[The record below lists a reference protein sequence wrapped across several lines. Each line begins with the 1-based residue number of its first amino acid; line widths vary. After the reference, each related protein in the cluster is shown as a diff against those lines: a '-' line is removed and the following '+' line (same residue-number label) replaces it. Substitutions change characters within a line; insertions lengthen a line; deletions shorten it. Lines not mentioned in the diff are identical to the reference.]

1 MKTYVAAAMIL
12 LAGVAPVWSA
22 CELSQTIEIEPQPSI
37 DTNPGSDTR
46 PKLAYGLEDGSNVF
60 IGRFFV
66 DADGSPKAYHP
77 DNSLALDYI
86 RNAGTEGD
94 WWGLATDAENCGRT
108 GTPLLQG
115 LFDPEPGYY
124 VSMTSMYNRY
134 LKWCGTPARFVNS
147 EIIPFVALSPAIRK
161 YDYRLNEGA
170 LALVVNLRNGRRSF
184 ALFADQAPPY
194 GFGEGSIALAKR
206 LGYNP
211 SAKHGGTA
219 KRENLFIVFNNTMA
233 FPKDAAEVDTR
244 AEQAFQTWGGEARLQ
259 DCLVELKKPG

>member
-1 MKTYVAAAMIL
+1 MKTGRYLVAAMIL
-12 LAGVAPVWSA
+12 LASVAPVWSA
-22 CELSQTIEIEPQPSI
+22 CELSQTIEIVPQPDI
-37 DTNPGSDTR
+37 DTE
-46 PKLAYGLEDGSNVF
+46 PKFAYGLADGSNVF

-86 RNAGTEGD
+86 KNAGREGD
-94 WWGLATDAENCGRT
+94 WWALATDAQNCGRT
-108 GTPLLQG
+108 GMPLLQG

-124 VSMTSMYNRY
+124 VSMTSMYNPY
-134 LKWCGTPARFVNS
+134 FEWCGTPARFVNS
-147 EIIPFVALSPAIRK
+147 EIIPYVALSPAIRK
-161 YDYRLNEGA
+161 YDYGLNEGA
-170 LALVVNLRNGRRSF
+170 LALVVNLRNGQRSF

-206 LGYNP
+206 LGYDH

-219 KRENLFIVFNNTMA
+219 RRENLFVVFNGTMA

-244 AEQAFQTWGGEARLQ
+244 AEQAFEAWGGEARLQ
-259 DCLVELKKPG
+259 DCLVELKKPR